1 MGDKQQDN
9 EPLCLNGAIV
19 VTVSILKLV
28 AASAAEAELGGL
40 FHNGR
45 TATELR
51 LTLNEMG
58 WPQPPT
64 ELICDNTTVDGIAN
78 STIKRQR
85 SRAMNMRYFWII
97 DQVDGGHLKVRWA
110 PGLENLADYF
120 TKHHPAQHHRKVR
133 PYYVHTNTSPR
144 YLPRAPKPSDL

>member
-1 MGDKQQDN
+1 MGDKQQDH

-64 ELICDNTTVDGIAN
+64 ELICDSRTVGDIAN

-97 DQVDGGHLKVRWA
+97 DQVDGGHLKVHWA

-120 TKHHPAQHHRKVR
+120 TTHHNAQHHKKVR
-133 PYYVHTNTSPR
+133 PYCVHMNTSPR

>member
-1 MGDKQQDN
+1 MGDKQQDHK
-9 EPLCLNGAIV
+9 PLCLNGAIV

-78 STIKRQR
+78 STL
-85 SRAMNMRYFWII
+85 SAN
-97 DQVDGGHLKVRWA
+97 A
-110 PGLENLADYF
+110 PE
-120 TKHHPAQHHRKVR
+120 P
-133 PYYVHTNTSPR
+133 
-144 YLPRAPKPSDL
+144 